1 MHHSNGVIHKCES
14 ELWHDKNDQGFSDRH
29 RHQHHQQKSHRAVF
43 PDNTKNRTGLRKI
56 EASAVFSASM
66 PKYLSKNNVSSSPGG
81 GAIGE
86 SSSIEPLI
94 QIGEKQ
100 VKSFKYINEI
110 LKRNLKLINKIIQV
124 VDDKRTSQSSDEWK
138 EVATRV
144 DLIFLIFSTLTV
156 ILVPLLLFGRFYF
169 RTDESLLHNKNCA
182 CIF

>member
-1 MHHSNGVIHKCES
+1 MHHSNGMIHKCEN

-29 RHQHHQQKSHRAVF
+29 RNQHHQQKSHRAVF

-56 EASAVFSASM
+56 EASAVFSESM
-66 PKYLSKNNVSSSPGG
+66 PKYLSKNNASSSPGG

-100 VKSFKYINEI
+100 VKSFKYINDI

-124 VDDKRTSQSSDEWK
+124 VDDKRTSQSSNEC
-138 EVATRV
+138 
-144 DLIFLIFSTLTV
+144 
-156 ILVPLLLFGRFYF
+156 Y
-169 RTDESLLHNKNCA
+169 
-182 CIF
+182 